1 MTFPRASGILLHPT
15 SLPGRFGIGDLGP
28 EAYRFVDF
36 LANTRQQLWQ
46 VLPLGPTGHGN
57 SPYLCYSAMA
67 GNPLLISLE
76 ELCEHSLLYPDELH
90 ELEHFSPHQV
100 DFDQVMPIKMRLLE
114 RAASRFDEVASD
126 EDRAAMAQFSEECHF
141 WVDEFAFFM
150 ALKNAHGGAGWTE
163 WPAAIARREPEAMAE
178 WRQKLASDIF
188 CHKFLQFEFY
198 RQWQAL
204 RQYARDRQIQ
214 IIGDIPIYV
223 AHDSV
228 DVWAY
233 PDNFMLDKET
243 LAPALM
249 AGVPPDY
256 FSETGQLWGNP
267 TYNWDVLKERG
278 FNWWIQRVK
287 ALLSYVDIIRVDH
300 FRGLQAYWGVP
311 AGETTAINGEWIEAP
326 GKELFEAVRE
336 KFGTLP
342 IMAEDL
348 GMITPEVEA
357 LRDEFEF
364 PGMKILHFAFG
375 GGSDNPYLPF
385 NYVANSVVY
394 TGTHDNDTTLG
405 WFDKMPDHER
415 DRLQYYLGCISPEGI
430 HWSLIRLALLS
441 VANQAIV
448 PLQDV
453 LGYGSDCRMNTP
465 GQSDGNW
472 GWRYEAEALTGE
484 MADRLRSLT
493 ELSYR
498 TTDSMD

>member
-1 MTFPRASGILLHPT
+1 MPFPRASGILLHPT
-15 SLPGRFGIGDLGP
+15 SLPSRFGIGDLGP

-36 LANTRQQLWQ
+36 LAATRQQLWQ

-76 ELCEHSLLYPDELH
+76 VLCDRALLYPDELH
-90 ELEHFSPHQV
+90 ELEHFSPYQV
-100 DFDQVMPIKMRLLE
+100 NFDEVMPIKMRILE
-114 RAASRFDEVASD
+114 RAASRFQETAS
-126 EDRAAMAQFSEECHF
+126 EDDKTALAQFSEECHF

-163 WPAAIARREPEAMAE
+163 WPSALARREPEAMAE
-178 WRQKLASDIF
+178 WREKLSSEIF
-188 CHKFLQFEFY
+188 CQKFLQFEFY
-198 RQWQAL
+198 RQWQSL

-233 PDNFMLDKET
+233 PDNFMLDQET

-267 TYNWDVLKERG
+267 TYNWDVLKERE
-278 FNWWIQRVK
+278 FNWWIQRIN

-311 AGETTAINGEWIEAP
+311 AGEDTAINGQWIEAP
-326 GKELFEAVRE
+326 GSELFETVRQ

-342 IMAEDL
+342 VMAEDL

-375 GGSDNPYLPF
+375 GDSTNPYLPF
-385 NYVANSVVY
+385 NYVPNSVVY

-405 WFDKMPDHER
+405 WFEKMPDQER
-415 DRLQYYLGCISPEGI
+415 DRLFQYIGCISPEGI
-430 HWSLIRLALLS
+430 HWTMIRLALMS
-441 VANQAIV
+441 VSNQAIV

-465 GQSDGNW
+465 GQGDGNW
-472 GWRYEAEALTGE
+472 AWRYHADAITDE
-484 MADRLRSLT
+484 MRDRLRMLT
-493 ELSYR
+493 EMSDR
-498 TTDSMD
+498 APRE